1 MLRSLVL
8 ILLLVNAGFFAWSQG
23 WLNRVVGVQP
33 GSQHEPQRLTQ
44 QVAPDKLALVNT
56 PSPSAALP
64 ASDVAAPA
72 LDSASDAASGTAVAS
87 SASTA
92 NAPRENT
99 LCLEAG
105 PFNANELPLAEGMVR
120 PLVPTGGWQ
129 ADTVV
134 VQGLWMVYMGPYAD
148 ADMLA
153 RKQTELKRLKG
164 LNFEEVKTPASYA
177 QGFSLGRHNSQ
188 AEAES
193 ALATFRLRGIR
204 TARVV
209 TLRAPMELQV
219 LRVPQAN
226 ERVQVALAGAKLP
239 QGKTFT
245 ACRN

>member
-23 WLNRVVGVQP
+23 WLNRIVGVQP
-33 GSQHEPQRLTQ
+33 GSQHEPQRLSQ

-56 PSPSAALP
+56 PRPQADRAASEATDPASATAAAPSASAAI
-64 ASDVAAPA
+64 AS
-72 LDSASDAASGTAVAS
+72 
-87 SASTA
+87 
-92 NAPRENT
+92 RENT

-105 PFNANELPLAEGMVR
+105 PFNAAELPLAEGMVR
-120 PLVPTGGWQ
+120 PLVPAGGWQ
-129 ADTVV
+129 ADTVA

-148 ADMLA
+148 AEMLA
-153 RKQTELKRLKG
+153 RKQAELKRLKG
-164 LNFEEVKTPASYA
+164 LNFEEVKTPTAYA
-177 QGFSLGRHNSQ
+177 LGFSLGRHSTQ

-239 QGKTFT
+239 QGKAFT